1 MKIHHT
7 VNSVVGYR
15 TNVNL
20 GSSANQCWKEEEE
33 KSDGGDEEVEDG
45 DEEHESTLVYKIE
58 MILRDHVSLLQLT
71 DKPAFQ
77 LVSAKKINQHVGLVN
92 RQYHRKSKHGTIS
105 WKRQ

>member
-1 MKIHHT
+1 MKIDHT

-58 MILRDHVSLLQLT
+58 MILRDVG
-71 DKPAFQ
+71 
-77 LVSAKKINQHVGLVN
+77 KI
-92 RQYHRKSKHGTIS
+92 KSICSTFTSPCHPYSINLN
-105 WKRQ
+105 

>member
-1 MKIHHT
+1 MKIDHT

-33 KSDGGDEEVEDG
+33 KSYGGDEEVEDG

-58 MILRDHVSLLQLT
+58 MILRDVG
-71 DKPAFQ
+71 
-77 LVSAKKINQHVGLVN
+77 KI
-92 RQYHRKSKHGTIS
+92 KSICSTFTSPCHPYSINLN
-105 WKRQ
+105 